1 MARIPEKETQNGGP
15 SIGREGFIDLDG
27 TDARGHHAIFPILKQ
42 ADDGWF
48 DLIGTGFF
56 ISSFGIFVSAKHV
69 LRDCFD
75 EKGQQKFPICLL
87 QFFPNERYLLRHITW
102 CSSHNTADLALGL
115 AKKIP
120 GIEANPVL
128 RVTTSG
134 PRPGDE
140 IRTFAYPETTIEEL
154 GEAQVMNFK
163 PSFYDGSIIEYFPNG
178 RDRVMFP
185 GPCYQTTM
193 VIKGGASGG
202 PVVGRL
208 GRAFAINSTG
218 IDGASDISFI
228 SRIDEI
234 INLELPH
241 LELPDGQ
248 ELHSVTVFNLANAG
262 WVDFEPHL
270 SGKSG

>member
-1 MARIPEKETQNGGP
+1 MAGSFDEEIPSAGAA
-15 SIGREGFIDLDG
+15 IGREGFIDLDG

-56 ISSFGIFVSAKHV
+56 ISCFGLFVSAKHV

-75 EKGQQKFPICLL
+75 EKGQQKFPICLV
-87 QFFPNERYLLRHITW
+87 QFFPNKHYLLRNITW
-102 CSSHNTADLALGL
+102 CSSHNTPDVAVGL
-115 AKKIP
+115 AETITSGDP
-120 GIEANPVL
+120 NPVL
-128 RVTTSG
+128 TLSTSVPSIG
-134 PRPGDE
+134 E
-140 IRTFAYPETTIEEL
+140 AVRTFAYPETKIELISES
-154 GEAQVMNFK
+154 QVMNFK
-163 PSFYDGSIIEYFPNG
+163 PKFYDGSIVEYFPDG
-178 RDRVMFP
+178 RDKVLFP
-185 GPCYQTTM
+185 GACYQTSM

-202 PVVGRL
+202 PAVEKS

-218 IDGASDISFI
+218 FDGETDISFV

-248 ELHSVTVFNLANAG
+248 ELHSVTVFDLANAG
-262 WVDFEPHL
+262 WIDFEPHL